1 MHIRVTSAIAAVAMG
16 AAAMAGNAYA
26 DDAATC
32 SEVEFSDVGWSCITA
47 TTAVATTVLEGLG
60 YEPKATVLSVPVT
73 FASLSNGDIDAFL
86 GLWLPTQQSM
96 IDPYFND
103 GTVENVGV
111 NLEGA
116 KYTLAVPT
124 YVYEAGVKTFGDIAA
139 HADKFDSK
147 FYGIEPGNDG
157 NLIIQGMID
166 ADAFGLS
173 GFEVVESSEQ
183 GMLSQVEAAVRSDEW
198 IVFLGWEPHPMN
210 RRFDMSYLDGGDDY
224 FGPNFGGATVYTL
237 AHAGYSEACP
247 NVGALLKN
255 LRFSLALENEM
266 MGYMLDDGMDPQ
278 AAARKLVEMHPELVD
293 EWLAGRD
300 HARRP
305 GWRGCREGPSRHVA
319 TDLRGRSNG
328 PNLRA
333 VGAERRRPPVP
344 SGRGGASWAP
354 TISESLP
361 RKYRSASGSPAQSSS
376 SRTTSSTSSE
386 RSPAAWTGCSKP
398 SPTSSL

>member
-1 MHIRVTSAIAAVAMG
+1 MHIRMTSAIAAVAFG
-16 AAAMAGNAYA
+16 AAAMAGNAHAA
-26 DDAATC
+26 DPDTC
-32 SEVEFSDVGWSCITA
+32 KEVHFSDVGWSCITA

-103 GTVENVGV
+103 GTVANVAV

-116 KYTLAVPT
+116 KYTIAVPN
-124 YVYEAGVKTFGDIAA
+124 YVYEAGVTTFGDIAA

-166 ADAFGLS
+166 DNAFGLS

-183 GMLSQVEAAVRSDEW
+183 GMLSQVERAVRSDEW
-198 IVFLGWEPHPMN
+198 IAFLGWEPHPMN
-210 RRFDMSYLDGGDDY
+210 RRFEMSYLDGGDDY

-237 AHAGYSEACP
+237 AHAGYTEACP
-247 NVGALLKN
+247 NVGALLTN

-293 EWLAGRD
+293 EWLAGVTTMD
-300 HARRP
+300 GSQDGA
-305 GWRGCREGPSRHVA
+305 A
-319 TDLRGRSNG
+319 
-328 PNLRA
+328 A
-333 VGAERRRPPVP
+333 VKAH
-344 SGRGGASWAP
+344 
-354 TISESLP
+354 LNM
-361 RKYRSASGSPAQSSS
+361 
-376 SRTTSSTSSE
+376 
-386 RSPAAWTGCSKP
+386 
-398 SPTSSL
+398 

>member
-1 MHIRVTSAIAAVAMG
+1 MHIRMKSAIAAVAMG
-16 AAAMAGNAYA
+16 AAAMADNAYA

-124 YVYEAGVKTFGDIAA
+124 YVFEAGVKTFGDIAA
-139 HADKFDSK
+139 HADKFDNK

-157 NLIIQGMID
+157 NMIIQGMID
-166 ADAFGLS
+166 DNAFGLS

-224 FGPNFGGATVYTL
+224 FGANFGGATVYTL
-237 AHAGYSEACP
+237 AHAGYTEACP

-255 LRFSLALENEM
+255 MQFSLALENEM

-293 EWLAGRD
+293 QWLAGVTTLD
-300 HARRP
+300 GAD
-305 GWRGCREGPSRHVA
+305 GA
-319 TDLRGRSNG
+319 A
-328 PNLRA
+328 A
-333 VGAERRRPPVP
+333 VKAH
-344 SGRGGASWAP
+344 
-354 TISESLP
+354 LNM
-361 RKYRSASGSPAQSSS
+361 
-376 SRTTSSTSSE
+376 
-386 RSPAAWTGCSKP
+386 
-398 SPTSSL
+398 

>member
-1 MHIRVTSAIAAVAMG
+1 MHIRMTSAIAAVAMG

-26 DDAATC
+26 DDADTC
-32 SEVEFSDVGWSCITA
+32 SGGRDSRMSGGAASRRPLPWPPPFSK
-47 TTAVATTVLEGLG
+47 GLG

-103 GTVENVGV
+103 GTIANVAV

-124 YVYEAGVKTFGDIAA
+124 YVFEGGVKTFGDIAA
-139 HADKFDSK
+139 HADKFDNK
-147 FYGIEPGNDG
+147 IYGIEPGNDG
-157 NLIIQGMID
+157 NMIIQGMID
-166 ADAFGLS
+166 TDAFGLS

-183 GMLSQVEAAVRSDEW
+183 GMLSQVERAVRSDEW
-198 IVFLGWEPHPMN
+198 IAFLGWEPHPMN

-224 FGPNFGGATVYTL
+224 FGANFGGATVYTL
-237 AHAGYSEACP
+237 ARAGYTEACP

-255 LRFSLALENEM
+255 MRFSLALENEM

-293 EWLAGRD
+293 EWLAGVTTLD
-300 HARRP
+300 GQDGA
-305 GWRGCREGPSRHVA
+305 A
-319 TDLRGRSNG
+319 
-328 PNLRA
+328 A
-333 VGAERRRPPVP
+333 VKAHL
-344 SGRGGASWAP
+344 SM
-354 TISESLP
+354 
-361 RKYRSASGSPAQSSS
+361 
-376 SRTTSSTSSE
+376 
-386 RSPAAWTGCSKP
+386 
-398 SPTSSL
+398 

>member
-1 MHIRVTSAIAAVAMG
+1 MHIRMTSAIAAVAMG

-26 DDAATC
+26 DDAASC
-32 SEVEFSDVGWSCITA
+32 KEVGFSDVGWSCITA

-103 GTVENVGV
+103 GTIDNVAV

-116 KYTLAVPT
+116 KYTLAVPN
-124 YVYEAGVKTFGDIAA
+124 YVFEAGVKTFGNIAA
-139 HADKFDSK
+139 HADKFDGK
-147 FYGIEPGNDG
+147 IYGIEAGNDG
-157 NLIIQGMID
+157 NMIIQSMID
-166 ADAFGLS
+166 SDAFGLS

-183 GMLSQVEAAVRSDEW
+183 GMLSQVERAVRSDEW

-210 RRFDMSYLDGGDDY
+210 RRFEMNYLDGGDDY
-224 FGPNFGGATVYTL
+224 FGANFGGATVYTL
-237 AHAGYSEACP
+237 AHAGYTEACP

-255 LRFSLALENEM
+255 MRFSLALENEM

-293 EWLAGRD
+293 EWLQGVTTLDGQAG
-300 HARRP
+300 A
-305 GWRGCREGPSRHVA
+305 A
-319 TDLRGRSNG
+319 
-328 PNLRA
+328 A
-333 VGAERRRPPVP
+333 VKAH
-344 SGRGGASWAP
+344 
-354 TISESLP
+354 L
-361 RKYRSASGSPAQSSS
+361 KM
-376 SRTTSSTSSE
+376 
-386 RSPAAWTGCSKP
+386 
-398 SPTSSL
+398 